1 MLEYETAGDPITGL
15 KWTKKTLAKI
25 ATELQLNGIKV
36 CANTVA
42 KLLKKMNYSLRV
54 NHKKKSSIVKVTVD
68 ERDQQFNYI
77 NDQRKLFAQDASAT
91 ISVDTKKRE
100 TIGNF
105 KNEGRSW
112 CDKPILV
119 KDHDFRSESDGI
131 AIPYGIYDILMNMG
145 NIFIGKSYD
154 TPAFAVDSIELWW
167 RLWGKQRYLN
177 SKWLLILADQGGSNS
192 SRSKVW
198 KYLIQQ
204 KLCNLHNLSVTVC
217 HYPPGASKWNLI
229 EHRLFSEIS
238 KNWAGRPLDSYE
250 TIDKYIKT
258 TTTKTGLKVNCYV
271 VDKQYEKGEKITDE
285 QMASLCL
292 KKHAVFPMWNYTLSP
307 QFN

>member
-1 MLEYETAGDPITGL
+1 MEYETAGDPVTGL
-15 KWTKKTLAKI
+15 KWTKKTTEKI
-25 ATELQLNGIKV
+25 ADELRLNGINV
-36 CANTVA
+36 CANTVR

-54 NHKKKSSIVKVTVD
+54 NHKKKSSTVTVTVD
-68 ERDQQFNYI
+68 ERDQQFTYI
-77 NDQRKLFAQDASAT
+77 KDQRKLFSQDSSAT

-105 KNEGRSW
+105 KNAGRSW

-131 AIPYGIYDILMNMG
+131 AIPYGIYEVLMNIG
-145 NIFIGKSYD
+145 NIFIGKTYD

-167 RLWGKQRYLN
+167 RLWGKQRYLTSN
-177 SKWLLILADQGGSNS
+177 WLLILADQGGSNS
-192 SRSKVW
+192 SRSRVW

-250 TIDKYIKT
+250 TMSKYIKT
-258 TTTKTGLKVNCYV
+258 TTTKTGLKVNCHV
-271 VDKQYEKGEKITDE
+271 VDKHYEKGEKITDE

-292 KKHAVFPMWNYTLSP
+292 KKHVVFPMWNYTLFP

>member
-1 MLEYETAGDPITGL
+1 LEYETAGDPVTGL
-15 KWTKKTLAKI
+15 KWTKKTTEKI
-25 ATELQLNGIKV
+25 ADELRLNGINV
-36 CANTVA
+36 CANTVR

-54 NHKKKSSIVKVTVD
+54 NHNKKSSTVTVTVD
-68 ERDQQFNYI
+68 ERDQQFTYI
-77 NDQRKLFAQDASAT
+77 KDQRKLFSQDSSAT

-105 KNEGRSW
+105 KNAGRSW

-131 AIPYGIYDILMNMG
+131 AIPYGIYEVLMNIG
-145 NIFIGKSYD
+145 NIFIGKTYD

-167 RLWGKQRYLN
+167 RLWGKQRYLTSN
-177 SKWLLILADQGGSNS
+177 WLLILADQGGSNS
-192 SRSKVW
+192 SRSRVW

-250 TIDKYIKT
+250 TMGKYIKT
-258 TTTKTGLKVNCYV
+258 TTTKTGLKVNCHV
-271 VDKQYEKGEKITDE
+271 VDKHYEKGEKITDE

-292 KKHAVFPMWNYTLSP
+292 KKHVVFPMWNYTLFP

>member
-1 MLEYETAGDPITGL
+1 LEYETAGDPVTGL
-15 KWTKKTLAKI
+15 KWTKKTTEKI
-25 ATELQLNGIKV
+25 ADELRLNGINV
-36 CANTVA
+36 CANTVR

-54 NHKKKSSIVKVTVD
+54 NHKKKSSTVTVTVD
-68 ERDQQFNYI
+68 ERDQQFTYI
-77 NDQRKLFAQDASAT
+77 KDQRKLFSQDSSAT

-105 KNEGRSW
+105 KNAGRSW

-131 AIPYGIYDILMNMG
+131 AIPYGIYEVLMNIG
-145 NIFIGKSYD
+145 NIFIGKTYD

-167 RLWGKQRYLN
+167 RLWGKQRYLTSN
-177 SKWLLILADQGGSNS
+177 WLLILADQGGSNS
-192 SRSKVW
+192 SRSRVW

-229 EHRLFSEIS
+229 EHRLFSEIRALQ
-238 KNWAGRPLDSYE
+238 NG
-250 TIDKYIKT
+250 I
-258 TTTKTGLKVNCYV
+258 
-271 VDKQYEKGEKITDE
+271 
-285 QMASLCL
+285 SLNIVCL
-292 KKHAVFPMWNYTLSP
+292 AR
-307 QFN
+307 

>member
-1 MLEYETAGDPITGL
+1 MEYETAGDPVTGL
-15 KWTKKTLAKI
+15 KWTKKTTEKI
-25 ATELQLNGIKV
+25 ADELRLNGINV
-36 CANTVA
+36 CANTVR

-54 NHKKKSSIVKVTVD
+54 NHKKKSSTVTVTVD
-68 ERDQQFNYI
+68 ERDQQFTYI
-77 NDQRKLFAQDASAT
+77 KDQRKLFSQDSSAT

-105 KNEGRSW
+105 KNAGRSW

-131 AIPYGIYDILMNMG
+131 AIPYGIYEVLMNIG
-145 NIFIGKSYD
+145 NIFIGKTYD

-167 RLWGKQRYLN
+167 RLWGKQRYLTSN
-177 SKWLLILADQGGSNS
+177 WLLILADQGGSNS
-192 SRSKVW
+192 SRSRVW

-250 TIDKYIKT
+250 TMGNYIKT
-258 TTTKTGLKVNCYV
+258 TTTKTGLKVNCHV
-271 VDKQYEKGEKITDE
+271 VDKHYERGEKITDE

-292 KKHAVFPMWNYTLSP
+292 KKHVVFPMWNYTLFP

>member
-1 MLEYETAGDPITGL
+1 MEYETAGDPVTGL
-15 KWTKKTLAKI
+15 KWTKKTTEKI
-25 ATELQLNGIKV
+25 ADELRLNGINV
-36 CANTVA
+36 CANTVR

-54 NHKKKSSIVKVTVD
+54 NHKKKSSTVTVTVD
-68 ERDQQFNYI
+68 ELDQQFTYI
-77 NDQRKLFAQDASAT
+77 KDQRKLFSQDSSAT

-105 KNEGRSW
+105 KNAGRSW

-119 KDHDFRSESDGI
+119 QDHDFRSESDGI
-131 AIPYGIYDILMNMG
+131 AIPYGIYEVLRNIG
-145 NIFIGKSYD
+145 NIFIGKTYD

-167 RLWGKQRYLN
+167 RLWGKQRYLTSN
-177 SKWLLILADQGGSNS
+177 WLLILADQGGSNS
-192 SRSKVW
+192 SRSRVW

-204 KLCNLHNLSVTVC
+204 KLCNWHNLSVTVC

-250 TIDKYIKT
+250 TMGKYIKT
-258 TTTKTGLKVNCYV
+258 TTTKTGLKVNCHV
-271 VDKQYEKGEKITDE
+271 VDKHYEKGEKITDE

-292 KKHAVFPMWNYTLSP
+292 KKHVVFPMWNYTLFP

>member
-1 MLEYETAGDPITGL
+1 MEYETAGDPVTGL
-15 KWTKKTLAKI
+15 KWTKKTTEKI
-25 ATELQLNGIKV
+25 ADELRLNGINV
-36 CANTVA
+36 CANTVR

-54 NHKKKSSIVKVTVD
+54 NHKKKSSTVTVTVD
-68 ERDQQFNYI
+68 ERDQQFTYI
-77 NDQRKLFAQDASAT
+77 KDQRKLFSQDSSAT

-105 KNEGRSW
+105 KNAGRSW

-131 AIPYGIYDILMNMG
+131 AIPYGIYEVLMNIG
-145 NIFIGKSYD
+145 NIFIGKTYD

-167 RLWGKQRYLN
+167 RLWGKQRYLTSN
-177 SKWLLILADQGGSNS
+177 WLLILADQGGSNS
-192 SRSKVW
+192 SRSRVW

-250 TIDKYIKT
+250 TMGNYIKT
-258 TTTKTGLKVNCYV
+258 TTTKTGLKVNCHV
-271 VDKQYEKGEKITDE
+271 VDKHYEKGEKITDE

-292 KKHAVFPMWNYTLSP
+292 KKHVVFPMWNYTLFP

>member
-1 MLEYETAGDPITGL
+1 MEYETAGDPVTGL
-15 KWTKKTLAKI
+15 KWTKKTTEKI
-25 ATELQLNGIKV
+25 ADELRLNGINV
-36 CANTVA
+36 CANTVR

-54 NHKKKSSIVKVTVD
+54 NHKKKSSTVTVTVD
-68 ERDQQFNYI
+68 ERDQQFTYI
-77 NDQRKLFAQDASAT
+77 KDQRKLFSQDSSAT

-105 KNEGRSW
+105 KNAGRSW

-131 AIPYGIYDILMNMG
+131 AIPYGIYEVLMNIG
-145 NIFIGKSYD
+145 NIFIGKTYD

-167 RLWGKQRYLN
+167 RLWGKQRYLTSN
-177 SKWLLILADQGGSNS
+177 WLLILADQGGSNS
-192 SRSKVW
+192 SRSRVW

-250 TIDKYIKT
+250 TMGKYIKT
-258 TTTKTGLKVNCYV
+258 TTTKTGLKVNCHV
-271 VDKQYEKGEKITDE
+271 VDKHYEKGEKITDE

-292 KKHAVFPMWNYTLSP
+292 KKHVVFPMWNYTLFP